1 MMKKQSRKEKLRQRG
16 FAYELTHRA
25 DAGHYDAL
33 VYYAWQDAYR
43 AAMKDMRKLV
53 AECQKELNATYPND
67 PAKRIA
73 MKNHC
78 VRVRVQRFLR
88 PIR

>member
-1 MMKKQSRKEKLRQRG
+1 MKKQTRKEQLRDRAH
-16 FAYELTHRA
+16 AY
-25 DAGHYDAL
+25 AL
-33 VYYAWQDAYR
+33 AREQDSTGKFTATMSAYGDGYR

-78 VRVRVQRFLR
+78 VRVRVQRFLG